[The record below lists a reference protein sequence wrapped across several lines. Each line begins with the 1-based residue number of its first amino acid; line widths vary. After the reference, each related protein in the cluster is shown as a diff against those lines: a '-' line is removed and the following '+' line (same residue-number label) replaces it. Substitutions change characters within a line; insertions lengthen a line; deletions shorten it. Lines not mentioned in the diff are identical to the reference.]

1 MYFSQPFYI
10 VSNNLRYTIKIGMAG
25 PTSESKGG
33 GAGESSPSF
42 FKKGK
47 KKLRICLLHLFCALT
62 RPKNRKTF

>member
-33 GAGESSPSF
+33 GRGNHPLASL
-42 FKKGK
+42 KKAK
-47 KKLRICLLHLFCALT
+47 KNCEFVYYIYFVL
-62 RPKNRKTF
+62 